1 METSGD
7 KVIHTVVIDDKKAIT
22 VTAVKEV
29 TAFTEKEIRLKLL
42 SGNVLTV
49 SGQNLKIT
57 GFTETCGKFTAIGNI
72 DGVKYRG
79 VENIIKR
86 MFK

>member
-1 METSGD
+1 METCAD
-7 KVIHTVVIDDKKAIT
+7 KIIHSVFIEDKKAIT

-29 TAFTEKEIRLKLL
+29 TAFTDKEIRLKLL
-42 SGNVLTV
+42 SGSVLTV
-49 SGQNLKIT
+49 TGQNLKIT
-57 GFTETCGKFTAIGNI
+57 GFAETLGKFTAIGNI

-79 VENIIKR
+79 GENIIKR